1 MHLEQA
7 CAMERELVSRNMALH
22 PAQYRRHAGIF
33 SPSGV
38 VVSGF
43 CGHLYIA
50 DGGNQWEK
58 QLRGESPLPA
68 EALIQWREILTAH
81 AEAARDHGARLVHL
95 VVPEKQLVLPHYRWQ
110 TDQEPDVSSR
120 PFLQFTQ
127 AAPDGTQIVYP
138 LTLFENHK
146 PWCELFYRG
155 NSHWCATG
163 CLIAARAALHAL
175 TGGDAPAIEKI
186 PLEQACIKHDLSLHF
201 PDDEAFEEVIRIRP
215 SGSRIFDNK
224 AFEKTGHYTNSHY
237 ITRNPVAPIQDTLI
251 IFGDSYACDL
261 GLTAA
266 MSACFL
272 HVHFVWSKTIAWPYV
287 RQMQARFVLWET
299 AERFLFKPPGFV

>member
-7 CAMERELVSRNMALH
+7 AAIERELVTRSMALH

-50 DGGNQWEK
+50 DGGNQWER
-58 QLRGESPLPA
+58 QLLGQSLLTESA
-68 EALIQWREILTAH
+68 IAQWSSILASH
-81 AEAARDHGARLVHL
+81 LSGAQQHGVNLAHL
-95 VVPEKQLVLPHYRWQ
+95 VVPEKQLALPHYRWK
-110 TDQEPDVSSR
+110 TDLEPDLSIR
-120 PFLQFTQ
+120 PLQQILQ
-127 AAPDGTQIVYP
+127 AAPPGIEILYP

-163 CLIAARAALHAL
+163 CLIAARAALLAL
-175 TGGDAPAIEKI
+175 TGANTPAIENI

-201 PDDEAFEEVIRIRP
+201 PDDDPFEEVIRIRP
-215 SGSRIFDNK
+215 SGTRIFDNK

-237 ITRNPVAPIQDTLI
+237 ITRNPDAPIHETLI

-287 RQMQARFVLWET
+287 KQMQARFVLWES
-299 AERFLFKPPGFV
+299 AERFLFKPPNFD